1 MPTTYYWWAVY
12 YRPSIY
18 EEVGIEPPQ
27 TWDEL
32 LASCDALYEAGYVPF
47 TIGTK
52 FRWTAAAWF
61 DYLNMRINGPEFH
74 IDLMLGKESYDDP
87 RVKAVFDHWAQLFE
101 HNCFIEN
108 AAAYSWQEALDFMV
122 QGDAASYLMG
132 QFITDSFPD
141 ELEEDLDFYRFP
153 IINPDVPIGEDA
165 PTDGFFI
172 SAKAPNVEQA
182 KDLIAYLGSAKRKR

>member
-1 MPTTYYWWAVY
+1 MGRRRAGTRTSPRVSPRSAAWTASKYFLPTTYYWWAVY

-32 LASCDALYEAGYVPF
+32 LTACDALNEAGYVPF

-74 IDLMLGKESYDDP
+74 IDLMLGKESYADP
-87 RVKAVFDHWAQLFE
+87 RVKDVFEHWKQLFE

-108 AAAYSWQEALDFMV
+108 PAAYSWQEALDFMI
-122 QGDAASYLMG
+122 QDEAASYLMG

-141 ELEEDLDFYRFP
+141 EMEDDLDFYP
-153 IINPDVPIGEDA
+153 VPHHQSRCAHRRGC
-165 PTDGFFI
+165 PH
-172 SAKAPNVEQA
+172 
-182 KDLIAYLGSAKRKR
+182 